1 MKQISSFITTTLL
14 LAATSLNAQ
23 MNLQMLW
30 SSDTILKVPESVLY
44 SKADKLLYISNIDG
58 KPDEKD
64 GKGSISK
71 LGLDGKMIQAD
82 WVTGL
87 NAPKGMAISGNS
99 LWVAD
104 VDRMVEIDIQT
115 GKIKRT
121 ISIEGSEFLNDVTAA
136 PNGKIY
142 VSDSKGKVIYRLSNL
157 TPSVYLKNLKGP

>member
-1 MKQISSFITTTLL
+1 MKRISTFLAIILL
-14 LAATSLNAQ
+14 FASNGSNAHT
-23 MNLQMLW
+23 NLEMIW

-44 SKADKLLYISNIDG
+44 SKSDKVLYVANIDG

-121 ISIEGSEFLNDVTAA
+121 
-136 PNGKIY
+136 
-142 VSDSKGKVIYRLSNL
+142 
-157 TPSVYLKNLKGP
+157 